1 MRCEGHLSVIMAW
14 GGGGGRFLG
23 GEGGALIGAWVLL
36 GGNVIC
42 RNVSI
47 IAGQFFYNI
56 YIPFLS
62 HSSLFHPLLC
72 LLPCNQIVK
81 KKLFLH
87 LLLRFY
93 VLFTHRTNPLRN
105 VYWKRL
111 WIFWFFIIGCPRS
124 HEVCLERPVPSQY
137 CQLFISLWRHQL
149 TVFVSP
155 FSCRKICA

>member
-1 MRCEGHLSVIMAW
+1 MAW
-14 GGGGGRFLG
+14 GGGRFFG

-36 GGNVIC
+36 GGNVVC

-81 KKLFLH
+81 KTISPSSPSILCFVYASNKSFTQCLLEAFVDLLVFYHRLSPKSRSMFGTTCSQSILPVIHQSVEASIYSFRFSLFMQKDLC
-87 LLLRFY
+87 
-93 VLFTHRTNPLRN
+93 V
-105 VYWKRL
+105 
-111 WIFWFFIIGCPRS
+111 IFM
-124 HEVCLERPVPSQY
+124 Y
-137 CQLFISLWRHQL
+137 CSL
-149 TVFVSP
+149 
-155 FSCRKICA
+155 